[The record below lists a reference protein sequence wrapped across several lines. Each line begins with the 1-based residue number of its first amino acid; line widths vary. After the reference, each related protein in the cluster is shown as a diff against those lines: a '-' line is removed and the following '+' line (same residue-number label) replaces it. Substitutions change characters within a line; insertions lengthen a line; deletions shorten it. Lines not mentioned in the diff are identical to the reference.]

1 MSTRGF
7 PHGLVVK
14 NLPASAGDTG
24 SIPDQGRSHMRGIT
38 KIMCS
43 ALGSFVILGDLLNF
57 PCASLSSSLKELLL
71 FSH

>member
-1 MSTRGF
+1 MDF
-7 PHGLVVK
+7 PGGPMVK
-14 NLPASAGDTG
+14 NPPAKAEYTG
-24 SIPDQGRSHMRGIT
+24 LIPDQGRSHMRGIT